1 MMIKT
6 LRMLTLA
13 SLAVLSLQADT
24 GSKDT
29 DYVKKAIL
37 KGKADVLKA
46 YVRANLA
53 VDQASKEA
61 YIELAKEQV
70 ENKKKQIGTIALKG
84 IVGVDLALALATGV
98 VLAAASIET
107 REKYEKAEKITWT
120 NKLVVSGLI
129 AKFAGDCLKLYKD
142 LQKTDKAHEKLEKA
156 EKVLRAAQAL
166 ITK

>member
-13 SLAVLSLQADT
+13 SLAVLSLQAET
-24 GSKDT
+24 GTKDN

-53 VDQASKEA
+53 VAKETKEA
-61 YIELAKEQV
+61 YVELAKEQV
-70 ENKKKQIGTIALKG
+70 ENRRKQIGTITLKG
-84 IVGVDLALALATGV
+84 IVGVDLALALTTGV

-107 REKYEKAEKITWT
+107 YDKYDKAEKITWT
-120 NKLVVSGLI
+120 NKLVVSGLV
-129 AKFAGDCLKLYKD
+129 AKFVGDCLKLYKD